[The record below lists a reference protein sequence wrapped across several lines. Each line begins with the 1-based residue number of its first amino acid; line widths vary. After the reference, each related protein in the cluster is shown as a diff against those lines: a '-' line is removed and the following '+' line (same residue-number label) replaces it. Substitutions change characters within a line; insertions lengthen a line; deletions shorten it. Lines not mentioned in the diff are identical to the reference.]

1 MYGMV
6 NQALEALVREKFGD
20 GVWESIKERAAV
32 NEVAFVTMHEYP
44 DEVTYGLAGALSEET
59 GIAVPDLLRAFG
71 VYWVSF
77 ADRGPWGKL
86 MRESG
91 KCTYELLAALD
102 AMHARIAMSFPAL
115 KPPSFR
121 VHADPDP
128 KHAGCKLLEYR
139 SHRPGLAPFVVGLLE
154 GMGSM
159 FGERVDVEQVAARGE
174 SGAECDVFR
183 VRAVSVKGVVS
194 A

>member
-6 NQALEALVREKFGD
+6 NQALQALVLEKFGD
-20 GVWESIKERAAV
+20 AVWESIKAKAGV
-32 NEVAFVTMHEYP
+32 QEVAFVTMHEYP
-44 DEVTYGLAGALSEET
+44 DAVTYSLAGALSEET
-59 GIAVPDLLRAFG
+59 GVPVPTLLHAFG
-71 VYWVSF
+71 VFWVSF

-121 VHADPDP
+121 VRPDPDTR
-128 KHAGCKLLEYR
+128 HAGAMLLEYR

-154 GMGSM
+154 GIGLL
-159 FGERVDVEQVAARGE
+159 FQEHVDVTQVAAKGD

-183 VRAVSVKGVVS
+183 VRTSPAPEDSVT
-194 A
+194 